1 MTPEIAL
8 TLGIVVLAVVL
19 FATEKLRVDV
29 IALIILLTVAFTGLV
44 TAEQA
49 IEGFANPAV
58 VTVWA
63 VYIVSGGLF
72 RTGVADMIGAQ
83 IIRLA
88 GTSEPRLVAVIMLT
102 CGTMSAFMN
111 NIGAT
116 AVLLPAVA
124 GISRQANIPLSRL
137 LIPLSFSSLLGGN
150 MTLIG
155 TPPNILATAILAERG
170 QPSFAFFDFAP
181 IGIVVFGTGILF
193 MVLFGRFL
201 LPTREA
207 LEDVEASYHL
217 RDYIT
222 EVRVALD
229 SPLVGQTLDEARLG
243 ADYDLT
249 VLTVLRDHNMQT
261 APGPRTRIRPED
273 VLVIQGTLDNLM
285 EAQSDLGLLIE
296 AEQKLGLVDDDD
308 KAENEAH
315 LLEATLAPGS
325 PIAGQSLRRMQFRD
339 RYGFTAL
346 AIRRHGEII
355 TRRLRDVRLHFGDT
369 LLLKGPRHRIRALQQ
384 GEEFLVLEPVRFQ
397 ARRQHKIWLAIA
409 ILGLVLLLATI
420 GGVNIALAMLLGAL
434 LMVLSGALTME
445 EAYQSIE
452 WRSIFLIAGMLPLGT
467 AMEQTGS
474 AQYLANLMLGS
485 LGPFGPMAVLAGV
498 YIMASLITQPMS
510 NAAATVLIVPIA
522 IDIALSLGADPRA
535 FALATVISASTS
547 FITPVGHQANILV
560 FGPGGYRFLDYTR
573 VGLPL
578 NIVIFA
584 VTMIVL
590 PILWPLF

>member
-8 TLGIVVLAVVL
+8 TLGIIVVAVVL

-44 TAEQA
+44 TTEQA

-88 GTSEPRLVAVIMLT
+88 GSSEPRLVAVIMLT

-124 GISRQANIPLSRL
+124 GIARQANIPLSRL

-181 IGIVVFGTGILF
+181 IGIVVFATGILF

-201 LPTREA
+201 LPNRQS

-249 VLTVLRDHNMQT
+249 VLTVLRAQDVQT
-261 APGPRTRIRPED
+261 TPGPRTRIRPED
-273 VLVIQGTLDNLM
+273 VLVVQGNLENLM

-296 AEQKLGLVDDDD
+296 AEQKLGL
-308 KAENEAH
+308 AEEEGEDNAH

-355 TRRLRDVRLHFGDT
+355 TRRLRDVHLHFGDT
-369 LLLKGPRHRIRALQQ
+369 LLLKGPRHRVSALQQ

-397 ARRQHKIWLAIA
+397 ARRRHKAWMAIA

-420 GGVNIALAMLLGAL
+420 GGVHIALAMLTGAL

-578 NIVIFA
+578 NIVIFG